1 MDDSRKIIMS
11 DDFSG
16 FVMVEDVV
24 PGVIL
29 DIRYYSACNFIGERI
44 DGYDEPV
51 ALLTKEAALALK
63 NAGEEIGKRGLCFRI
78 YDAYRPQ
85 MAVDHFVRWAK
96 NPDDVRMKE
105 IFYPDVSKQDLFPL
119 GFIAEHSGHSR
130 GSTIDLTLFDIVNE
144 KDLDMGGTFDFF
156 GEISRSDYKD
166 LSPEQLNNRKLLREV
181 MVRNGFAPLK
191 EEWWHYTLRD
201 EPYPNTYFSF
211 PNNRALANKKKDAMI
226 KPL

>member
-1 MDDSRKIIMS
+1 MDDSKIIISEDSS
-11 DDFSG
+11 D
-16 FVMVEDVV
+16 FVEVADVV

-29 DIRYYSACNFIGERI
+29 DIRYYSADNFIGERI

-63 NAGEEIGKRGLCFRI
+63 KADEEIKKSGLCFKI

-96 NPDDVRMKE
+96 DPGDVRMKE
-105 IFYPDVSKQDLFPL
+105 SYYPDVSKQELFPL

-130 GSTIDLTLFDIVNE
+130 GSTIDLTLHDIAGE

-156 GEISRSDYKD
+156 GDISHSDYTD
-166 LSPEQLNNRKLLREV
+166 LSPEQLNNRRYLREV
-181 MVRNGFAPLK
+181 MVRNGFTPLR
-191 EEWWHYTLRD
+191 EEWWHYTLKD
-201 EPYPNTYFSF
+201 EPYPDTYFSF
-211 PNNRALANKKKDAMI
+211 PNKHLKK
-226 KPL
+226 